1 MDDEQLL
8 WLSQQG
14 KRSFIGPENPIWQA
28 VYAYDL
34 RGGGV
39 ETSIKGSK
47 QGLGITKRN
56 KKSFHGQEMLGLL
69 GQLAYNLT
77 GWVRNGLAF
86 IQKKLQNWG
95 MLRMV
100 RDAFHIS
107 GRILL
112 NTHGQIVEISLNQA
126 HHLADYF
133 IGSFALFLAR
143 DGTVV
148 NLRQI

>member
-1 MDDEQLL
+1 
-8 WLSQQG
+8 
-14 KRSFIGPENPIWQA
+14 
-28 VYAYDL
+28 
-34 RGGGV
+34 
-39 ETSIKGSK
+39 
-47 QGLGITKRN
+47 
-56 KKSFHGQEMLGLL
+56 
-69 GQLAYNLT
+69 
-77 GWVRNGLAF
+77 WVRNGLAS

-112 NTHGQIVEISLNQA
+112 NAHGQIIEISLNQA